1 MMYEDLWLAEALYF
15 LLLVTSYVFMAS
27 GYRRLGLML
36 ALFSLLPPAFATAK
50 YYTFFVAEVYEF
62 LRQNTWAYALLAVA
76 TFAMLLTTFIKLGL
90 CDEEMGAMCI
100 YIAFGAAAVGSALLL
115 LLAAS
120 GGLALAYCA
129 LHWVMTAMIYTLALR
144 AEKGRG

>member
-1 MMYEDLWLAEALYF
+1 MYEDLWFAEALYF
-15 LLLVTSYVFMAS
+15 LLLVTSYMLMAS

-36 ALFSLLPPAFATAK
+36 AIFSLLPPAFATAK

-62 LRQNTWAYALLAVA
+62 LRQNAWAYALLVVA

-90 CDEEMGAMCI
+90 CDEEKPICI
-100 YIAFGAAAVGSALLL
+100 YIAFGAAAVGSALLF

-129 LHWVMTAMIYTLALR
+129 LHWVMTAIIYTLALR
-144 AEKGRG
+144 AEKRRG